1 MPKQAPRKVAPPP
14 APKPVAVEV
23 VAPVTLQDS
32 FDLTLDQLK
41 RVKQR
46 MQASDRELY
55 RAVGEFATVATATAH
70 AAADLLTEALPAL
83 PHHQP
88 EPPDHPNQPEPPDQR
103 PLRDRLQARRVLLRQ
118 EADELLC
125 TANTDAE
132 IDRALRLEQLLVYL
146 EQRLR
151 QLKPPEQ
158 STEDLPKLTV
168 KELRERAKTM
178 GLQVAAKANKQTLIQ
193 QIQNTQTP

>member
-1 MPKQAPRKVAPPP
+1 MPKQAPQKVAPPP

-70 AAADLLTEALPAL
+70 AAADLLAEALPAL
-83 PHHQP
+83 PHH
-88 EPPDHPNQPEPPDQR
+88 QPEPPDQR
-103 PLRDRLQARRVLLRQ
+103 PLRDRLQARRALLRQ

-125 TANTDAE
+125 TAHTDAE

-158 STEDLPKLTV
+158 STEDLSKLTV
-168 KELRERAKTM
+168 KELRDRAKTM
-178 GLQVAAKANKQTLIQ
+178 GLKIAAKANKQTLIQ
-193 QIQNTQTP
+193 QIQNAQTP